1 MANSK
6 QGYKIWASETCFT
19 LYAVIFS
26 EDVELWLLMFYDFVL
41 RCVQWLDATTR

>member
-6 QGYKIWASETCFT
+6 QGYEILASETCLR
-19 LYAVIFS
+19 LYTVIFS
-26 EDVELWLLMFYDFVL
+26 EYVELWSLMFYDFVL